1 MFLSVLSVFV
11 HQVEQKHRAQTVLG
25 VVWVL
30 KDHINSPK

>member
-25 VVWVL
+25 GGMSV
-30 KDHINSPK
+30 KAPY